1 MAMSPRE
8 QIAQDMLDVVIFGGL
23 TDTHHGIKTKE
34 VNSKGKSFWCITFC
48 KKNIIEGQIHVY
60 SEKFIIVK
68 WTANQGQRG
77 NKVFKYDGDCKKFI
91 QLIVTFITI
100 GATNDLHPLLSRIST

>member
-34 VNSKGKSFWCITFC
+34 VNSK
-48 KKNIIEGQIHVY
+48 V
-60 SEKFIIVK
+60 
-68 WTANQGQRG
+68 
-77 NKVFKYDGDCKKFI
+77 
-91 QLIVTFITI
+91 
-100 GATNDLHPLLSRIST
+100 